1 LAPDG
6 ENIERANRARGL
18 AAVAQVFAEPS
29 NVVVFGGLSAAVIL
43 IEGGYAVD
51 ELGQFSKLFLNFQK
65 IRKYTLF

>member
-1 LAPDG
+1 
-6 ENIERANRARGL
+6 
-18 AAVAQVFAEPS
+18 VFAEPS

-51 ELGQFSKLFLNFQK
+51 ELGQLSKLFLNFQK